1 MISLLLLMDVD
12 SDGGFLDFNKL
23 DSELINSGIYA
34 RSDCIEGT
42 RLINCFEASLVIL
55 VKPH

>member
-34 RSDCIEGT
+34 RSDCIE
-42 RLINCFEASLVIL
+42 EALD
-55 VKPH
+55 